1 MDIVNFLLELMDV
14 MNQLFAMI
22 GDGTNAN
29 LLLIQQLFKTSVEK
43 VLYHEDF
50 KNMYEVMAPIGVIL
64 VVLYFSL
71 DLMDK
76 VAMEQVSVEKIILT
90 FTKIVVGVALV
101 NNGLVIFRGLNAFS
115 IVVVDT
121 INSALGL
128 DGTIGTIPIRSGEA
142 EATAA
147 VHSIAG
153 IIKVF
158 LAILNPIALMASLED
173 FLTVLIFVFLIP
185 IIAYQRA
192 VKIGLYCL
200 LAPFALSDTIGKNA
214 VNQRAI
220 KYIFNLLKA
229 FLEFPIIYYSC
240 YLAFQLREADI
251 FNGISIAFLIV
262 LVTVIMN
269 SRETIKTMVGV

>member
-1 MDIVNFLLELMDV
+1 MDIVNFLLELIDV
-14 MNQLFAMI
+14 INQLFAMI

-43 VLYHEDF
+43 VLYHQDF
-50 KNMYEVMAPIGVIL
+50 INMYEVMAPIGVIL

-115 IVVVDT
+115 IVIVDT

-142 EATAA
+142 EAAAA

>member
-43 VLYHEDF
+43 VLYHQDF
-50 KNMYEVMAPIGVIL
+50 INMYEVMAPIGVIL

-115 IVVVDT
+115 IVIVDT

-128 DGTIGTIPIRSGEA
+128 DGTIG
-142 EATAA
+142 
-147 VHSIAG
+147 
-153 IIKVF
+153 
-158 LAILNPIALMASLED
+158 
-173 FLTVLIFVFLIP
+173 
-185 IIAYQRA
+185 
-192 VKIGLYCL
+192 
-200 LAPFALSDTIGKNA
+200 
-214 VNQRAI
+214 
-220 KYIFNLLKA
+220 
-229 FLEFPIIYYSC
+229 
-240 YLAFQLREADI
+240 
-251 FNGISIAFLIV
+251 
-262 LVTVIMN
+262 
-269 SRETIKTMVGV
+269 

>member
-29 LLLIQQLFKTSVEK
+29 LLLIQQLFKTSVEN
-43 VLYHEDF
+43 VLYHQDF
-50 KNMYEVMAPIGVIL
+50 INMYEVMAPIGVIL

-115 IVVVDT
+115 IVIVDT

-142 EATAA
+142 EAAAA

>member
-1 MDIVNFLLELMDV
+1 MDIVNFLMELMDV

-50 KNMYEVMAPIGVIL
+50 INMYEVMAPIGVIL

-158 LAILNPIALMASLED
+158 LARPS
-173 FLTVLIFVFLIP
+173 FV
-185 IIAYQRA
+185 R
-192 VKIGLYCL
+192 
-200 LAPFALSDTIGKNA
+200 S
-214 VNQRAI
+214 
-220 KYIFNLLKA
+220 
-229 FLEFPIIYYSC
+229 
-240 YLAFQLREADI
+240 
-251 FNGISIAFLIV
+251 
-262 LVTVIMN
+262 
-269 SRETIKTMVGV
+269 

>member
-50 KNMYEVMAPIGVIL
+50 INMYEVMAPIGVIL

>member
-43 VLYHEDF
+43 VLYHQDF
-50 KNMYEVMAPIGVIL
+50 INMYEVMAPIGVIL

-115 IVVVDT
+115 IVIVDT

-128 DGTIGTIPIRSGEA
+128 NGTIGTIPIRSGEA
-142 EATAA
+142 EAAAA

>member
-43 VLYHEDF
+43 VLYHQDF
-50 KNMYEVMAPIGVIL
+50 INMYEVMAPIGVIL

-115 IVVVDT
+115 IVIVDT

-142 EATAA
+142 EAAAA